1 MAGADDVK
9 TIPRLSEDAKADL
22 EQTSGDQDTAQ
33 REAQQLGRN
42 ADKRD
47 LAREANEAD
56 HDRSEFFRNSF
67 ERLVVQLVVFV
78 AWGFMG
84 LALLWGTNIM
94 LGRYAWLT
102 EEQMRDL
109 QGILTGGLIL
119 GLVGDHVKRRTA
131 LNPLA

>member
-1 MAGADDVK
+1 M
-9 TIPRLSEDAKADL
+9 
-22 EQTSGDQDTAQ
+22 
-33 REAQQLGRN
+33 
-42 ADKRD
+42 
-47 LAREANEAD
+47 AREANEAD

-109 QGILTGGLIL
+109 QAILTGGLIL